1 MNNKIIEFNQ
11 GKATLQVSNYQYGN
25 RLYVGVI
32 MIEDNEPF
40 GDITVNL
47 PDLPISDNAEGFIDD
62 LINSN
67 TFDLIP
73 KLKKLGIIKE
83 SYGKVRYNYGSYEYV
98 KFDLEK
104 LKEYDKVGVE
114 RYLSLSNEIE
124 HNINI

>member
-11 GKATLQVSNYQYGN
+11 GKAILRVSNYQYGN
-25 RLYVGVI
+25 RLYVGAI

-47 PDLPISDNAEGFIDD
+47 LDLPISDSAEGFIDD
-62 LINSN
+62 LVNSD

-73 KLKKLGIIKE
+73 KLKELGIIKE
-83 SYGKVRYNYGSYEYV
+83 SYGKVNCNYGSYEYV

-104 LKEYDKVGVE
+104 LKEYDKDGVE
-114 RYLSLSNEIE
+114 KYLTLTNEIE
-124 HNINI
+124 HNISI

>member
-11 GKATLQVSNYQYGN
+11 GEATLQVSNYQYGN
-25 RLYVGVI
+25 RLYVGAV

-73 KLKKLGIIKE
+73 KLKELGIIKE

-104 LKEYDKVGVE
+104 LKEYDKDGVE
-114 RYLSLSNEIE
+114 KYLTLTNEIE
-124 HNINI
+124 HNISI

>member
-25 RLYVGVI
+25 RLYVGAI

>member
-25 RLYVGVI
+25 RLYVGAI

-73 KLKKLGIIKE
+73 KFKKLGIIKE

>member
-25 RLYVGVI
+25 RLYVGAI
-32 MIEDNEPF
+32 MVEDNEPF

-47 PDLPISDNAEGFIDD
+47 PDFPINDNAEGFIDD

-73 KLKKLGIIKE
+73 KLKELGIIKE